1 MDRWDAYISIIHT
14 GPAFPGTQAK
24 PIARSGTAAGVDGC
38 VIIRRMTERLPCHI
52 TVAAVI
58 EHEGRFLFVE
68 ETDAGQRVLNQPAGH
83 LDTGEDLTEAVVRE
97 VLEETRLAFTPEAAL
112 GCDLLELAS
121 GAVILR
127 VTFCGTSASAPSPPP
142 RDPAIHD
149 LHWLT
154 PEMAERDWPLR
165 SPLVMRS
172 IQRYRDGLRLPLAA
186 VGGLVRVFAP

>member
-1 MDRWDAYISIIHT
+1 MVVCA
-14 GPAFPGTQAK
+14 
-24 PIARSGTAAGVDGC
+24 IAC

-58 EHEGRFLFVE
+58 EREGRFLFVE
-68 ETDAGQRVLNQPAGH
+68 ETDGGRRVLNQPAGH
-83 LDTGEDLTEAVVRE
+83 LDAHEDLIEAVVRE
-97 VLEETRLAFTPEAAL
+97 VREETSLAFTPEATL

-127 VTFCGTSASAPSPPP
+127 TSFCGSTTPLPSPGP
-142 RDPAIHD
+142 RDPAIHA

-154 PEMAERDWPLR
+154 PEAAERDWPLR

-172 IQRYRDGLRLPLAA
+172 IHRYQAGPRLPLAA
-186 VGGLVRVFAP
+186 VGGLVRAVAP